1 VRVPERFAQVR
12 SALAVI
18 WGNRDVRRV
27 QIAYAA
33 FNCAEWSVWIAMLV
47 YAYERGG
54 ATAAGVAALAQLIPA
69 TVFAPFVSV
78 LPDRRSPVLVL
89 AAGYLAQTA
98 GMAATAAVLFTHGP
112 PALAVACAALAATAV
127 TVTRPTQTVL
137 MPALARRPEELT
149 AANVISGWNESVSML
164 VAPAITGAILGVAG
178 PGTVFAVMAASTL
191 GGAFVVARVSGSAAP
206 APAVR
211 HGTLAATAEGL
222 RAVAREPAARLLVGM
237 LAAEFAALGMLDV
250 IYVALALDVL
260 DIGQSGAGYLNAAF
274 GLGGALG
281 IAVTVSLV
289 GRARLMPA
297 VLVALAVWTASLVT
311 LAALPSVATAF
322 AALALAGGAR
332 SLFDVGAR
340 TLLQRT
346 APPAVLARV
355 FGVLESLQSVALA
368 AGSLAAPLLIAIGG
382 GRAAVLGAA
391 LLLPALALVWRRRML
406 TLDSSARVPVVE
418 IALLRILPPFAAL
431 PPPELEGVARSLHA
445 VCAEPGEV
453 VVTQG
458 DTGDRYFAIADGT
471 VEILAGGAVLDT
483 LTRGEGFGEI
493 SLLHD
498 VPRTATA
505 RALTAASLYMLA
517 KEPFL
522 ETITGHPVAK
532 SKAAAIVGQRL
543 AANSS
548 EGTGSPR

>member
-1 VRVPERFAQVR
+1 VRAPERLAQIQ
-12 SALAVI
+12 SALAVV
-18 WGNRDVRRV
+18 WRNRDLRRV
-27 QIAYAA
+27 QIAFAA

-54 ATAAGVAALAQLIPA
+54 ATAAGGAALAQLVPA
-69 TVFAPFVSV
+69 TVCAPFVSV
-78 LPDRRSPVLVL
+78 LADRRSPVLVL
-89 AAGYLAQTA
+89 AAGYLAQTI
-98 GMAATAAVLFTHGP
+98 GMAATAAVLFTDGR
-112 PALAVACAALAATAV
+112 PALAVACAAFAATAV
-127 TVTRPTQTVL
+127 TVTRPTQAVL
-137 MPALARRPEELT
+137 LPALARRPEELT

-164 VAPAITGAILGVAG
+164 VAPAITGVILGVAG

-191 GGAFVVARVSGSAAP
+191 GGALIVARVSESPAP
-206 APAVR
+206 APTGDR
-211 HGTLAATAEGL
+211 GTLASITAGL

-297 VLVALAVWTASLVT
+297 VLVALGVWTAALVT
-311 LAALPSVATAF
+311 LAALPTVATAF

-355 FGVLESLQSVALA
+355 FGVLESLQSFALA

-406 TLDSSARVPVVE
+406 TLDRSAHVPVVE
-418 IALLRILPPFAAL
+418 IALLRMLPLFAVL
-431 PPPELEGVARSLHA
+431 PPPELEGIAQSLQAVA
-445 VCAEPGEV
+445 VEEGEIV
-453 VVTQG
+453 VLQG
-458 DTGDRYFAIADGT
+458 APGDRYYAIADGT
-471 VEILAGGAVLDT
+471 VEIASNGATVCTLA
-483 LTRGEGFGEI
+483 RGEGFGEI
-493 SLLHD
+493 ALLRD
-498 VPRTATA
+498 VPRTGTA
-505 RALTAASLYMLA
+505 RALTAAKLYALP

-522 ETITGHPVAK
+522 GVITGHPAAER
-532 SKAAAIVGQRL
+532 KAATIVSERL
-543 AANSS
+543 
-548 EGTGSPR
+548 GTPLGPDAGP